1 MIKILPNNY
10 YEIIEDDF
18 SWIVDMVWLIIY
30 LQTKD
35 YENNRQTIKRLSNW
49 V

>member
-1 MIKILPNNY
+1 MIKIYQNNY

>member
-1 MIKILPNNY
+1 MIKILPNNLY
-10 YEIIEDDF
+10 KIIDGNF